1 MIFQAIT
8 KSPKDQPLLI
18 QSNQENAN
26 VITPRTIKWSEISLP
41 SDWSLTNESKPVDI
55 QNNSVNPDNI
65 QQYFDGTVKI
75 HFNPPASKSSVQ
87 LHKLSQSTR
96 FKEPVRNSVSGST
109 STDMLGRD
117 QELIND
123 LVNMRLKSI
132 KTNSQVTHPC
142 YENPSHTKTHQEE
155 QTSPTTD
162 FE

>member
-1 MIFQAIT
+1 MIFQAII

-18 QSNQENAN
+18 QSNQNAN
-26 VITPRTIKWSEISLP
+26 IIIPRTIKWSEISPP
-41 SDWSLTNESKPVDI
+41 SDWSLTNESKPIDI
-55 QNNSVNPDNI
+55 QNNLVNLDNI

-87 LHKLSQSTR
+87 LHELSQSTR
-96 FKEPVRNSVSGST
+96 FKEPVRNSVSGSA

-142 YENPSHTKTHQEE
+142 YENPSQTKTLQEE